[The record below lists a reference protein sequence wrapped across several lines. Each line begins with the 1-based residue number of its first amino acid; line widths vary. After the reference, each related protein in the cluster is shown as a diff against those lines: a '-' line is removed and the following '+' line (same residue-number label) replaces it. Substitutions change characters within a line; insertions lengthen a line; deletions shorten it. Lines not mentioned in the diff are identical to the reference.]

1 MVPVGICWRH
11 ALMIDDILICRILLF
26 SGSMAERDLLRGGAI
41 AASLPV
47 ELVEAGGSAAAR
59 AKIADYAID
68 VVFADASIPAT
79 ERAAFIAQA
88 RSMEQRPFVF
98 LVAST
103 AEEARALATEGA
115 DSVVMKPADAD
126 QAQAL
131 IERCARLRL
140 PNRVLVVD
148 DSLTMR
154 SIVRKILVAS
164 RFRLDLSEAV
174 EGVDA
179 LRQIASGKFDL
190 VFLDYN
196 MPGLNGVETLS
207 EIKRQYPKMGVVLM
221 TSNADEELAQRARM
235 AGASAFLKKPFYP
248 ADIDAILQ
256 SMLGPRGT
264 S

>member
-1 MVPVGICWRH
+1 MS
-11 ALMIDDILICRILLF
+11 DDLLISLRILLF
-26 SGSMAERDLLRGGAI
+26 SGSAAERDLLRSGAVT
-41 AASLPV
+41 AFVPV
-47 ELVEAGGSAAAR
+47 ELVEAEGSAAAR

-68 VVFADASIPAT
+68 IVFADTSIPAA

-88 RSMEQRPFVF
+88 RSMEQKPFVL
-98 LVAST
+98 LVAAT
-103 AEEARALATEGA
+103 VEEARVLANEGA
-115 DSVVMKPADAD
+115 DSVVMKPANAD
-126 QAQAL
+126 EAKAL

-164 RFRLDLSEAV
+164 RFRLDLAEAQ

-207 EIKRQYPKMGVVLM
+207 EIKRQCPDLHVVIM
-221 TSNADEELAQRARM
+221 TSTADEGVAERARR
-235 AGASAFLKKPFYP
+235 AGAVAFLKKPFYP
-248 ADIDAILQ
+248 ADIDTILHRIFGLQ
-256 SMLGPRGT
+256 AL
-264 S
+264 

>member
-1 MVPVGICWRH
+1 MV
-11 ALMIDDILICRILLF
+11 DDLLISLRILLF
-26 SGSMAERDLLRGGAI
+26 SGSAEERDLLRSGAVT
-41 AASLPV
+41 AFVPV

-59 AKIADYAID
+59 AKIADNPVDI
-68 VVFADASIPAT
+68 VFADASIPAA
-79 ERAAFIAQA
+79 ERAAFIAQV
-88 RSMEQRPFVF
+88 RSMEQRPFVL
-98 LVAST
+98 LVAAT
-103 AEEARALATEGA
+103 AEQARVLANEGA
-115 DSVVMKPADAD
+115 DSVVMRPADAD
-126 QAQAL
+126 QAKAL

-164 RFRLDLSEAV
+164 RFRLDLSEAQ

-207 EIKRQYPKMGVVLM
+207 EIKRQCPDLHVVIM
-221 TSNADEELAQRARM
+221 TSTTDEGVAERARR
-235 AGASAFLKKPFYP
+235 AGAVAFLKKPFYP
-248 ADIDAILQ
+248 ADIDAILHRIFGLQ
-256 SMLGPRGT
+256 AL
-264 S
+264 

>member
-1 MVPVGICWRH
+1 
-11 ALMIDDILICRILLF
+11 MIDDILICRVLLF
-26 SGSMAERDLLRGGAI
+26 SGSVAERDLLRAGAI
-41 AASLPV
+41 TASLPV
-47 ELVEAGGSAAAR
+47 EIVEAGGSAAAR

-68 VVFADASIPAT
+68 VVFADASIPAA

-88 RSMEQRPFVF
+88 RSMEQKPFVF
-98 LVAST
+98 LVAAT
-103 AEEARALATEGA
+103 AEEARALANEGA
-115 DSVVMKPADAD
+115 DSVVIKPANAA
-126 QAQAL
+126 QAEAL

-164 RFRLDLSEAV
+164 RFRLDLCEAQ

-179 LRQIASGKFDL
+179 LRQIAGGNFDL

-207 EIKRQYPKMGVVLM
+207 EIKRQCPDLHVVIM
-221 TSNADEELAQRARM
+221 TSTADEGVAERAHR
-235 AGASAFLKKPFYP
+235 AGAVAFLKKPFYP
-248 ADIDAILQ
+248 ADIDAILHRIFGLQ
-256 SMLGPRGT
+256 AV
-264 S
+264 